1 MPRNSLRFCAGLAT
15 LSITLEQA
23 ELVLRNLSEGR
34 VGGTDDTE
42 HLGQGH
48 MGNLRAAMGAGNA
61 DAAQAEAGEEFQF
74 LPGQASF
81 AVA

>member
-1 MPRNSLRFCAGLAT
+1 
-15 LSITLEQA
+15 
-23 ELVLRNLSEGR
+23 
-34 VGGTDDTE
+34 
-42 HLGQGH
+42 

>member
-1 MPRNSLRFCAGLAT
+1 MRRRSVWGKLLFVLAGCGLA
-15 LSITLEQA
+15 A
-23 ELVLRNLSEGR
+23 VL
-34 VGGTDDTE
+34 
-42 HLGQGH
+42 
-48 MGNLRAAMGAGNA
+48 GAGNA